1 MKRKEF
7 IKAAVPAVMIP
18 GLIGGFNFKASAGSK
33 FLKRLARRAAANGR
47 VFVVIEMNGG
57 NDGLNTVIPVDQ
69 YSNLSNARSNVLID
83 ENKALALNGI
93 TGTKLHPSMTGMQNL
108 YNDQKLC
115 IVQNVG
121 YPDPNFSHFRSTDIW
136 KSASDSKQVITD
148 GWLGRYL
155 NHEFPNYP
163 ENYPSSSMPDPLAI
177 QIGSSVSLSLIGPGA
192 NNMAMNITTPEDF
205 YKMTNGIIDPAPNT
219 PAGHE
224 VTFIRRVAQQTQAY
238 LQVIED
244 ASKAGQNKSTMYPA
258 TGNEL
263 ADQLKIVAR
272 LIHGGLKTPLYYVSI
287 GGFDTH
293 SQQVDASDSTK
304 GAHANLLSK
313 VSVAIAAFM
322 DDCQKLSID
331 NRVAGMTYSEFGRRI
346 QSNFSLGTDHGSAAP
361 LFVFGKDVNPVII
374 GNNPTIPN
382 SVTVQDNLPMEYDFR
397 QVYASVLQQWFQLDD
412 ASTDNDVLLK
422 NFDNLAIFS
431 ATLGLQKLVSTENGL
446 SLAQNYPNPVI
457 DNTFIQLNTP
467 GGNIQILLYDA
478 MGRMVK
484 TIYQG
489 RIESGE
495 QDILF
500 KREGLSSG
508 NYYYQLTYQSKR
520 ITKSMVIQ

>member
-1 MKRKEF
+1 
-7 IKAAVPAVMIP
+7 
-18 GLIGGFNFKASAGSK
+18 
-33 FLKRLARRAAANGR
+33 
-47 VFVVIEMNGG
+47 
-57 NDGLNTVIPVDQ
+57 
-69 YSNLSNARSNVLID
+69 
-83 ENKALALNGI
+83 
-93 TGTKLHPSMTGMQNL
+93 
-108 YNDQKLC
+108 
-115 IVQNVG
+115 
-121 YPDPNFSHFRSTDIW
+121 
-136 KSASDSKQVITD
+136 
-148 GWLGRYL
+148 
-155 NHEFPNYP
+155 
-163 ENYPSSSMPDPLAI
+163 MPDPLAI

-192 NNMAMNITTPEDF
+192 NNMAMNITNPDDF
-205 YKMTNGIIDPAPNT
+205 YKLTNGIVDPAPNT

-224 VTFIRRVAQQTQAY
+224 VTFIRKVAQQTQIY
-238 LQVIED
+238 LQVIKD
-244 ASKAGQNKSTMYPA
+244 ASAAGQNKSTMYPA

-412 ASTDNDVLLK
+412 VSTDNDVLLK

-446 SLAQNYPNPVI
+446 SLAQNYPNPVV